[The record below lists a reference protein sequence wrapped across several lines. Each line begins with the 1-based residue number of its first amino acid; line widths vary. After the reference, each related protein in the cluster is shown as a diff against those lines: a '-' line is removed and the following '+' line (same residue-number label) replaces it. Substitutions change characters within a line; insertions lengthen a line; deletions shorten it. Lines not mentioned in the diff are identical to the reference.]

1 MTVWLQ
7 DLRFAFRTLRKSP
20 LFTAVAIFSLALG
33 IGANTAIFTLV
44 DQLIL
49 QMLPVKHPEQLVLLT
64 RRGINYGS
72 NTGSNAIS
80 YPLYQDFRDKN
91 QVFSA
96 MFCKYGI
103 TLSLT
108 FEGRTELVSG
118 ELVSG
123 NYFPV
128 LGVGAAVGRVFTAA
142 DDLYQG
148 SHPLAVLSYG
158 FWKTR
163 FNADPGVIGKRITVN
178 GYPLTIVGVSQ
189 AGFDGVEVGISP
201 QIRIPMMMKKEM
213 TPGPWYSLNDRRGS
227 FVQAF
232 GRLKPGMTLQSAKA
246 GLQPL
251 YHQLL
256 EMEVKDPAFSR
267 ATDYTRQQFL
277 RNWIDVLP
285 GSKGRSDLRRQ
296 FSNPLWA
303 LMGITGLV
311 LLIACSNVANLL
323 VARATARQKEIAV
336 RLAIGAGRGRLVAQL
351 LQESLLLSLA
361 GGAAGL
367 GLAVLMD
374 KGLISFLPA
383 VVMPMTVSSAP
394 DWRVLVFTV
403 AVSIVTGLLFGL
415 APALQS
421 TRPQLAGTLK
431 DQAGSVVGGTAVG
444 LRKGLVVAQV
454 ALSLLLLIGAGLF
467 IQSLRNLREL
477 NPGFHTENLVTF
489 AVNPTLNGYKPET
502 SLQFYR
508 QLLDRMSNLGGVTSA
523 AVAVMP
529 VLDGNEWDSSVSVE
543 GYAVKQ
549 GEWINPHMQFA
560 SSGYFETLGIP
571 VLLGRAFSTRDDQ
584 GAPKVGIINEKFAAK
599 YFAERS
605 PIGMHVGM
613 GGNPGTKLDI
623 EIIGV
628 VRDTKYESLRDET
641 PIQLYIPYLQ
651 TNFVQGMTAYVRAQG
666 DAAGLF
672 SALRQ
677 AVREVDAAVPVYRMR
692 TLEQQVDKSLL
703 TERLLANLSTLFGCL
718 ATLLAAVG
726 LYGVMAYM
734 VARRTREI
742 GIRMALGASAPSM
755 LWMVMREVLI
765 LAGFG
770 IGIGAPAAWGASRL
784 IETQLFGIRPADPL
798 TMVLGTLG
806 IGAVTALAG
815 YLPAR
820 RATSID
826 PMLALRWE

>member
-1 MTVWLQ
+1 MSAWLQ
-7 DLRFAFRTLRKSP
+7 DLRFAVRTLRKSP
-20 LFTAVAIFSLALG
+20 LFAFVAVFSLALG
-33 IGANTAIFTLV
+33 IGANTAIFTLI

-49 QMLPVKHPEQLVLLT
+49 QLLPVKHPEELVLLT

-80 YPLYQDFRDKN
+80 YPMYQDIRDKN

-96 MFCKYGI
+96 MFCKYDM
-103 TLSLT
+103 TLSLN
-108 FEGRTELVSG
+108 FEGRTELVQG

-128 LGVGAAVGRVFTAA
+128 LGVGAAVGRVFTAS
-142 DDLYQG
+142 DDLYQDA
-148 SHPLAVLSYG
+148 HPLAVLSYG

-163 FNADPGVIGKRITVN
+163 FNGDRHVIGKRITVN

-189 AGFDGVEVGISP
+189 AGFDGVEVGYSP

-227 FVQAF
+227 FTQAF
-232 GRLKPGMTLQSAKA
+232 GRLKPGITIASAKA

-251 YHQLL
+251 YHQTL
-256 EMEVKDPAFSR
+256 EMEVKAPAFSR
-267 ATDYTRQQFL
+267 ATEYTRQQFL

-285 GSKGRSDLRRQ
+285 ASRGRSALRRQ
-296 FSNPLWA
+296 FANPLWA

-323 VARATARQKEIAV
+323 VARATARQKEVAV
-336 RLAIGAGRGRLVAQL
+336 RLAIGASRGRLIAQL

-374 KGLISFLPA
+374 KALINFLPA
-383 VVMPMTVSSAP
+383 GVVPLSVSSTP
-394 DWRVLVFTV
+394 DWRVLGFTLV
-403 AVSIVTGLLFGL
+403 VSVGTGLLFGL

-421 TRPQLAGTLK
+421 TRPELASTLK
-431 DQAGSVVGGTAVG
+431 DQAGSVVGGTGVG
-444 LRKGLVVAQV
+444 LRKSLVVAQV

-467 IQSLRNLREL
+467 VQSLKNLRGL
-477 NPGFHTENLVTF
+477 NPGFQTENLVTF

-508 QLLDRMSNLGGVTSA
+508 QLLERMSNLGGVRSA
-523 AVAVMP
+523 ALAVMP
-529 VLDGNEWDSSVSVE
+529 VLDGDEWDSSVSVE
-543 GYAVKQ
+543 GYTAKQ

-560 SSGYFETLGIP
+560 SPHFFETLGIP
-571 VLLGRAFSTRDDQ
+571 ILVGRDFTLRDAK
-584 GAPKVGIINEKFAAK
+584 GAPSVGIINEKFAKK
-599 YFAERS
+599 YFSGRN
-605 PIGMHVGM
+605 PVGMHVGM
-613 GGNPGTKLDI
+613 GGNPGTKLNI
-623 EIIGV
+623 EIVGV
-628 VRDTKYESLRDET
+628 VQDTKYESLRQEV
-641 PIQLYIPYLQ
+641 PIELYIPYVQ
-651 TNFVQGMTAYVRAQG
+651 TSFVQGMTAYLRVRG
-666 DAAGLF
+666 DTASLF
-672 SALRQ
+672 PVLRHMVQ
-677 AVREVDAAVPVYRMR
+677 EVDANVPVYGMR

-703 TERLLANLSTLFGCL
+703 TERLLANLSTGFGCL

-726 LYGVMAYM
+726 LYGVMAYV

-742 GIRMALGASAPSM
+742 GIRMALGASGGSM
-755 LWMVMREVLI
+755 VWLVMREVLM
-765 LAGFG
+765 LAVIG
-770 IGIGAPAAWGASRL
+770 IAIGAPAAWIASRL
-784 IETQLFGIRPADPL
+784 VETQLFGIQPADPL
-798 TMVLGTLG
+798 TMVLGMVG
-806 IGAVTALAG
+806 IAAVAATAG

-820 RATSID
+820 RATGID
-826 PMLALRWE
+826 PMRALRWE